1 MENYFID
8 THSHIDMI
16 EDIELKDILQ
26 NANNAGV
33 KKIIIPATDEKYFE
47 PMIEICEN
55 NENVFCMLGI
65 FPEEAKT
72 WTDKTTEKIIK
83 LAKES
88 KKVVGIGEVGLDY
101 YWDKSFIDLQ
111 QEIFIKQIEIANE
124 LNLPIAIHDREAH
137 KDVFDLVLKYNKGS
151 DILLHCFSG
160 SPEFAKECVKEG
172 FYLALGGVVT
182 FKNAKKMKEVAKVV
196 PLDKLMLETDAPYL
210 TPVPFRGKTNQ
221 PSYIPLIAQEIA
233 NLRGIDISEVAK
245 HTTQNAE
252 KVFKI

>member
-55 NENVFCMLGI
+55 NKNVFCMLGI

-72 WTDKTTEKIIK
+72 WTDKTAEKIIK

>member
-16 EDIELKDILQ
+16 EDIELEDVLQ
-26 NANNAGV
+26 NASDAGV

-47 PMIEICEN
+47 PMIEICEKY
-55 NENVFCMLGI
+55 ENVFCMLGI

-72 WTDKTTEKIIK
+72 WTDKTAEKIIK

-137 KDVFDLVLKYNKGS
+137 KDVFDLVLKYNKNS
-151 DILLHCFSG
+151 EILLHCFSG

-182 FKNAKKMKEVAKVV
+182 FKNAKKTKEVAKIV

-233 NLRGIDISEVAK
+233 NLRGIDISEIAK